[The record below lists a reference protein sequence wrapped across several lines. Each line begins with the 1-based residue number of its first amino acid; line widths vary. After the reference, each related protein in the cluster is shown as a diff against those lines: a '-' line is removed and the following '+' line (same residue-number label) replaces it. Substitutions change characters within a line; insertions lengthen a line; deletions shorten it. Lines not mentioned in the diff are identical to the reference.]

1 MEVKPPHQDIRYE
14 HLTLYDNKTKDTAT
28 KLFIPSDEKPFP
40 SKYLALVNKKE
51 VRKPLIGISD
61 SLLCL
66 LVLAPA
72 VVGFW
77 RGTWMLL
84 DIYGTYF
91 PPLQSFLLGA
101 FIHLVF
107 TLIQDSFYEIVKGK
121 SPNLAVKILNM
132 VTTRFY
138 IYVFALS
145 SNMHWRGQWA
155 LMDYYLGVRFGPD
168 GRVLEKGSERLIIG
182 TIGCWI
188 SLMVLRSF
196 RNCVAPPF
204 VFCLDRK
211 DTTFVI
217 QNRFKTKMSER
228 TSLYILDCLFSV
240 LVIGTLVVFVWR
252 GAWALID
259 IFLFPGNETLSAW
272 GSLIVGY
279 SAVAIAFMLQP
290 LMRWL
295 CDRITGFSRLLVAD
309 VFLILSL
316 IGTVNVWRGIW
327 NLLNIY
333 LLPDNL
339 EASCWITHW
348 ICLIILI
355 LLGCSNSLLVRGV
368 YIDAEEPAGK
378 CVVFPCHYLRLI
390 FQEQKLKKLQSEQ
403 NKTEL
408 TNVKPFE
415 NNHIISVQN
424 EPALNHKEG
433 EV

>member
-1 MEVKPPHQDIRYE
+1 MRGSTAGLPDTLKSHHNAPYYAILSILDAIFSSLVVAPLVVGYWRSVWELMGIYVYPEDI
-14 HLTLYDNKTKDTAT
+14 LISSCISTG
-28 KLFIPSDEKPFP
+28 
-40 SKYLALVNKKE
+40 
-51 VRKPLIGISD
+51 IGI
-61 SLLCL
+61 
-66 LVLAPA
+66 
-72 VVGFW
+72 VGHLIFTLPQHAFETYLHPDRNRILFYVMSRVYTVCFAFICVNGW
-77 RGTWMLL
+77 RGPWQLL
-84 DIYGTYF
+84 DIYTKNE
-91 PPLQSFLLGA
+91 LLTVVAATAVGFVA
-101 FIHLVF
+101 LTAMRALRNVSATPF
-107 TLIQDSFYEIVKGK
+107 TVATDSVKGYFEV
-121 SPNLAVKILNM
+121 LTM
-132 VTTRFY
+132 F
-138 IYVFALS
+138 
-145 SNMHWRGQWA
+145 
-155 LMDYYLGVRFGPD
+155 
-168 GRVLEKGSERLIIG
+168 RV
-182 TIGCWI
+182 
-188 SLMVLRSF
+188 
-196 RNCVAPPF
+196 A
-204 VFCLDRK
+204 
-211 DTTFVI
+211 
-217 QNRFKTKMSER
+217 MSER

-259 IFLFPGNETLSAW
+259 IFLFPENETLSAW

-295 CDRITGFSRLLVAD
+295 CDRITGFIRLLVAD
-309 VFLILSL
+309 IFLILSL

-333 LLPDNL
+333 LLPNNL
-339 EASCWITHW
+339 ELSCWITHW

-390 FQEQKLKKLQSEQ
+390 FQEQKLKKLRSEQ

-424 EPALNHKEG
+424 EPPALNHKEG
-433 EV
+433 DA